1 MGSGSSKVKKL
12 KPDVTQTTNDVT
24 SSHPNRRSD
33 DANNNSSSELKK
45 KNKNESNLPGMVF
58 DKPPALLTSQ
68 ALILGRQRLKTTTSQ
83 YALGTKQSNNNCNK
97 KNNENQ
103 DCDDIEQLILEELK
117 LCENE
122 NSNRMLSDVSNQTQR
137 DVTGEKPIP
146 KKRKK
151 RFVREV
157 FRSESSD
164 VISSTGDETKHFN
177 DVTIPQSRGIRTS
190 VSEYKIELK
199 KPLPAPRF
207 SKRRIKKM
215 TSAKHRNH
223 VPLKSDL
230 YVQLPTYTDL
240 ERQLMEEIEREFC
253 G

>member
-12 KPDVTQTTNDVT
+12 KPDITQTTDDVT
-24 SSHPNRRSD
+24 SSHPNRRPD
-33 DANNNSSSELKK
+33 DANTNSSSNLIK

-97 KNNENQ
+97 KNNENE

-117 LCENE
+117 LCEN
-122 NSNRMLSDVSNQTQR
+122 SNRMLSDVSNQTQH
-137 DVTGEKPIP
+137 DVT
-146 KKRKK
+146 
-151 RFVREV
+151 
-157 FRSESSD
+157 D
-164 VISSTGDETKHFN
+164 DETKHFN

-190 VSEYKIELK
+190 VSEYKIDLQ

-207 SKRRIKKM
+207 SKRRIKKL
-215 TSAKHRNH
+215 TSAKHRNP
-223 VPLKSDL
+223 VPQKSDL

-253 G
+253 D

>member
-12 KPDVTQTTNDVT
+12 KPDITQTTDDVT
-24 SSHPNRRSD
+24 SSHPNRRPD
-33 DANNNSSSELKK
+33 DANTNSSSNLIK

-97 KNNENQ
+97 KNNENE

-117 LCENE
+117 LCEN
-122 NSNRMLSDVSNQTQR
+122 SNRMLSDVSNQTQH

-157 FRSESSD
+157 FRSESCD
-164 VISSTGDETKHFN
+164 VISSTDDETKHFN

-190 VSEYKIELK
+190 VSEYKIDLQ

-207 SKRRIKKM
+207 SKRRIKKL
-215 TSAKHRNH
+215 TSAKHRNP
-223 VPLKSDL
+223 VPQKSDL

-253 G
+253 D